1 MAKMANS
8 NPKVIVF
15 IVNKDIVAGNC
26 TGATFRVNLDIC
38 LEGRTN
44 AIKYSGLLA
53 LTKRLST
60 NKQRT
65 RPVRVQSSF
74 LVFLCN
80 LNKTVLIC
88 RSATIKEEL
97 MSRNQVTSFSILDI
111 VVRMRSVAQ
120 AVVNR
125 YLGQF
130 LIERSDWSKG

>member
-1 MAKMANS
+1 MTLHDDPSGLPLNG
-8 NPKVIVF
+8 N
-15 IVNKDIVAGNC
+15 NKIIVAGNC

-80 LNKTVLIC
+80 LNKL
-88 RSATIKEEL
+88 
-97 MSRNQVTSFSILDI
+97 
-111 VVRMRSVAQ
+111 
-120 AVVNR
+120 
-125 YLGQF
+125 Y
-130 LIERSDWSKG
+130 

>member
-1 MAKMANS
+1 M
-8 NPKVIVF
+8 
-15 IVNKDIVAGNC
+15 
-26 TGATFRVNLDIC
+26 
-38 LEGRTN
+38 
-44 AIKYSGLLA
+44 
-53 LTKRLST
+53 
-60 NKQRT
+60 
-65 RPVRVQSSF
+65 RVQSSF

-80 LNKTVLIC
+80 LNITVLIC